1 LFKGE
6 TTMAPR
12 LNYVGQTPTNI
23 DVDFAEMPTGA
34 HVAFVNVTS
43 AAQTPSPSTA
53 LNGGGSGS
61 AAIPIESGLIAG
73 QYYLLAQDSGD
84 ARLAQTVNFFIST
97 GDSGDL

>member
-1 LFKGE
+1 
-6 TTMAPR
+6 MAPR
-12 LNYVGQTPTNI
+12 LIYISQTPANI
-23 DVDFAEMPTGA
+23 NVDFAEMPAGS

-61 AAIPIESGLIAG
+61 AAIPIESSLIAG
-73 QYYLLAQDSGD
+73 QYYLLALNSSD

-97 GDSGDL
+97 GDSDDL